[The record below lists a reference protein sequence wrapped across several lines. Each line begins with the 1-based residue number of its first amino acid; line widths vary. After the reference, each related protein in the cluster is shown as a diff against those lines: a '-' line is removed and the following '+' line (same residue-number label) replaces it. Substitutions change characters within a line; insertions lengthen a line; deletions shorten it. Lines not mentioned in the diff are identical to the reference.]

1 MEFDKILLSH
11 GSGGR
16 LSHRLIQDVFL
27 KEFGNEILDELNDS
41 AVFEVAGDKIAYT
54 TDAFVVSPVFFP
66 GGDIGRL
73 SVCGTINDLS
83 MMGAKPLYLSASFII
98 EEGLGIDDLKAILRS
113 MKQAADEAGVKIV
126 CGDTKVVGR
135 GMADRVF
142 ITTSGIGLISDG
154 IDISPRRICTGD
166 SVIINGTIGDH
177 GIAIL
182 SQREGL
188 GFSSS
193 SITSDVAP
201 LNHLV
206 ATMLEDAGNDIHAMR
221 DPTRGGLATTLN
233 EFADRTGFGIRV
245 YENKIPVQD
254 SVRGACELLGFDPL
268 YIANEGKLVAIVG
281 NAVKDRVLA
290 CMRRHPLG
298 INAEIIGEVVEKPE
312 GMVCLVTRIEGI
324 RIVDMMS
331 GDQLPRI
338 C

>member
-16 LSHRLIQDVFL
+16 LSQQLIQDVFL
-27 KEFGNEILDELNDS
+27 KELSNEILDELNDS
-41 AVFEVAGDKIAYT
+41 AVLEVVEGKLAYT
-54 TDAFVVSPVFFP
+54 TDAFVVSPIFFP
-66 GGDIGRL
+66 EGDIGRL
-73 SVCGTINDLS
+73 SVCGTVNDLA

-98 EEGLGIDDLKAILRS
+98 EEGLAINDLKTILRS
-113 MKQAADEAGVKIV
+113 MKQAADEAGIKIV

-135 GMADRVF
+135 GMADKIF
-142 ITTSGIGLISDG
+142 ITTSGIGLIPDG
-154 IDISPRRICTGD
+154 IDISPRRICPDD
-166 SVIINGTIGDH
+166 SVILSGTIGDH

-188 GFSSS
+188 GFSSNIS
-193 SITSDVAP
+193 SDVAP

-206 ATMLEDAGNDIHAMR
+206 ASMLDEVGNEIHAMR

-233 EFADRTGFGIRV
+233 EFAQVANLGMRI
-245 YENKIPVQD
+245 YEDKIPVQD
-254 SVRGACELLGFDPL
+254 NVRGACELLGFDPL

-281 NAVKDRVLA
+281 NAAGDKVLA
-290 CMRRHPLG
+290 CMKKHPFG
-298 INAEIIGEVVEKPE
+298 INAEIIGEVVETHE
-312 GMVCLVTRIEGI
+312 GMVSLVTRIGGTRVI
-324 RIVDMMS
+324 DMMV

>member
-1 MEFDKILLSH
+1 MQFDRILLSH

-16 LSHRLIQDVFL
+16 LSQQLIHDVFL
-27 KEFGNEILDELNDS
+27 KELGNEILDELNDS
-41 AVFEVAGDKIAYT
+41 AVFNVAEGKLAYT
-54 TDAFVVSPVFFP
+54 TDAYVVSPIFFP

-73 SVCGTINDLS
+73 SACGTVNDLS
-83 MMGAKPLYLSASFII
+83 MSGAKPFYLSASFII
-98 EEGLGIDDLKAILRS
+98 EEGLSINDLKTILMS

-135 GMADRVF
+135 GMADKVF
-142 ITTSGIGLISDG
+142 ITTSGIGLIPDG
-154 IDISPRRICTGD
+154 IDISPRRIRPGD
-166 SVIINGTIGDH
+166 SIILSGTIGDH

-188 GFSSS
+188 GFSSDF
-193 SITSDVAP
+193 ISDVAP

-206 ATMLEDAGNDIHAMR
+206 ASMLDEVGNDIHAMR

-233 EFADRTGFGIRV
+233 EFAQVANLGMRI
-245 YENKIPVQD
+245 YEDKIPVQD
-254 SVRGACELLGFDPL
+254 NIRGACELLGFDPL
-268 YIANEGKLVAIVG
+268 YIANEGKLVTIVENVAG
-281 NAVKDRVLA
+281 DRVLA
-290 CMRRHPLG
+290 CMKRHPLG

-312 GMVCLVTRIEGI
+312 GMVSLVTRIGGTRVI
-324 RIVDMMS
+324 DMMV

>member
-1 MEFDKILLSH
+1 MQFDRILLSH

-16 LSHRLIQDVFL
+16 LSQQLIHDVFL
-27 KEFGNEILDELNDS
+27 KELGNEILDELNDS
-41 AVFEVAGDKIAYT
+41 AVFNVAEGKLAYT
-54 TDAFVVSPVFFP
+54 TDAYVVSPIFFP

-73 SVCGTINDLS
+73 SACGTVNDLS
-83 MMGAKPLYLSASFII
+83 MSGAKPFYLSASFII
-98 EEGLGIDDLKAILRS
+98 EEGLSINDLKTILMS

-135 GMADRVF
+135 GMADKVF
-142 ITTSGIGLISDG
+142 ITTSGIGLIPDG
-154 IDISPRRICTGD
+154 IDISPRRIRPGD
-166 SVIINGTIGDH
+166 SVILSGTIGDH

-188 GFSSS
+188 GFSSDF
-193 SITSDVAP
+193 ISDVAP

-206 ATMLEDAGNDIHAMR
+206 TSMLDEVGNDIHAMR

-233 EFADRTGFGIRV
+233 EFAQVANLGMRI
-245 YENKIPVQD
+245 YEDKIPVQD
-254 SVRGACELLGFDPL
+254 NIRGACELLGFDPL
-268 YIANEGKLVAIVG
+268 YIANEGKLVTIVENVAG
-281 NAVKDRVLA
+281 DRVLA
-290 CMRRHPLG
+290 CMKRHPLG

-312 GMVCLVTRIEGI
+312 GMVSLVTRIGGTRVI
-324 RIVDMMS
+324 DMMV

>member
-1 MEFDKILLSH
+1 MQFDRILLSH

-16 LSHRLIQDVFL
+16 LSQQLIHDVFL
-27 KEFGNEILDELNDS
+27 KELGNEILDELNDS
-41 AVFEVAGDKIAYT
+41 AVFNVAEGKLAYT
-54 TDAFVVSPVFFP
+54 TDAYVVSPIFFP

-73 SVCGTINDLS
+73 SACGTVNDLS
-83 MMGAKPLYLSASFII
+83 MSGAKPFYLSASFII
-98 EEGLGIDDLKAILRS
+98 EEGLSINDLKTILMS

-135 GMADRVF
+135 GMADKVF
-142 ITTSGIGLISDG
+142 ITTSGIGLIPDG
-154 IDISPRRICTGD
+154 IDISPRRIRPGD
-166 SVIINGTIGDH
+166 SVILNGTIGDH

-188 GFSSS
+188 GFSSDF
-193 SITSDVAP
+193 ISDVAP

-206 ATMLEDAGNDIHAMR
+206 TSMLDEVGNDIHAMR

-233 EFADRTGFGIRV
+233 EFAQVANLGMRI
-245 YENKIPVQD
+245 YEDKIPVQD
-254 SVRGACELLGFDPL
+254 NIRGACELLGFDPL
-268 YIANEGKLVAIVG
+268 YIANEGKLVTIVENVAG
-281 NAVKDRVLA
+281 DRVLA
-290 CMRRHPLG
+290 CMKRHPLG

-312 GMVCLVTRIEGI
+312 GMVSLVTRIGGTRVI
-324 RIVDMMS
+324 DMMV

>member
-1 MEFDKILLSH
+1 MQFDRILLSH

-16 LSHRLIQDVFL
+16 LSQQLIHDVFL
-27 KEFGNEILDELNDS
+27 KELGNEILDELNDS
-41 AVFEVAGDKIAYT
+41 AVFNVAEGKLAYT
-54 TDAFVVSPVFFP
+54 TDAYVVSPIFFP

-73 SVCGTINDLS
+73 SACGTVNDLS
-83 MMGAKPLYLSASFII
+83 MSGAKPFYLSASFII
-98 EEGLGIDDLKAILRS
+98 EEGLSINDLKTILMS

-135 GMADRVF
+135 GMADKVF
-142 ITTSGIGLISDG
+142 ITTSGIGLIPDG
-154 IDISPRRICTGD
+154 IDISPRRIRPGD
-166 SVIINGTIGDH
+166 SVILSGTIGDH

-188 GFSSS
+188 GFSSDF
-193 SITSDVAP
+193 ISDVAP

-206 ATMLEDAGNDIHAMR
+206 ASMLDEVGNDIHAMR

-233 EFADRTGFGIRV
+233 EFAQVANLGMRI
-245 YENKIPVQD
+245 YEDKIPVQD
-254 SVRGACELLGFDPL
+254 NIRGACELLGFDPL
-268 YIANEGKLVAIVG
+268 YIANEGKLVTIVENVAG
-281 NAVKDRVLA
+281 DRVLA
-290 CMRRHPLG
+290 CMKRHPLG

-312 GMVCLVTRIEGI
+312 GMVSLVTRIGGTRVI
-324 RIVDMMS
+324 DMMV

>member
-1 MEFDKILLSH
+1 MQFDRILLSH

-16 LSHRLIQDVFL
+16 LSQQLIHDVFL
-27 KEFGNEILDELNDS
+27 KELGNEILDELNDS
-41 AVFEVAGDKIAYT
+41 AVFNVAEGKLAYT
-54 TDAFVVSPVFFP
+54 TDAYVVSPIFFP

-73 SVCGTINDLS
+73 SACGTVNDLS
-83 MMGAKPLYLSASFII
+83 MSGAKPFYLSASFII
-98 EEGLGIDDLKAILRS
+98 EEGLSINDLKTILMS

-135 GMADRVF
+135 GMADKVF
-142 ITTSGIGLISDG
+142 ITTSGIGLIPDG
-154 IDISPRRICTGD
+154 IDISPRRIRPGD
-166 SVIINGTIGDH
+166 SVILSGTIGDH

-188 GFSSS
+188 GFSSDF
-193 SITSDVAP
+193 ISDVAP

-206 ATMLEDAGNDIHAMR
+206 TSMLDEVGNDIHAMR

-233 EFADRTGFGIRV
+233 EFAQVANLGMRI
-245 YENKIPVQD
+245 YEDKIPVQD
-254 SVRGACELLGFDPL
+254 NIRGACELLGFDPL
-268 YIANEGKLVAIVG
+268 YIANEGKLVAIVENVAG
-281 NAVKDRVLA
+281 DRVLA
-290 CMRRHPLG
+290 CMKRHPLG

-312 GMVCLVTRIEGI
+312 GMVSLVTRIGGTRVI
-324 RIVDMMS
+324 DMMV